1 MPKLPAKAVPSLL
14 AAPALMLAQAIP
26 DRPYS
31 SAEEALAAI
40 DKPLYSDC
48 EPVSAWV
55 STSLASVD
63 SDANTAFE
71 DSLKDRA
78 ETALRAGGI
87 WADEPRPG
95 PTLRISAIQLGSPEN
110 PLNAVSIS
118 VEFIKPATDDYG
130 TRFFAR
136 AWIGLIAAVPANDFR
151 VPLDLLNRSI
161 DQFAIKYL
169 KANSAACPG

>member
-31 SAEEALAAI
+31 SVEEALAAME
-40 DKPLYSDC
+40 KPLYSDC
-48 EPVSAWV
+48 EPVKVSV
-55 STSLASVD
+55 STNLASVD
-63 SDANTAFE
+63 SDANTAIE

-87 WADEPRPG
+87 WTDERRPG
-95 PTLRISAIQLGSPEN
+95 PMLSVSATQVGPPEN

-118 VEFIKPATDDYG
+118 VHFMKPATDDYG
-130 TRFFAR
+130 TRFLAA
-136 AWIGLIAAVPANDFR
+136 AWTGLLAAVPANDFR
-151 VPLDLLNRSI
+151 VALDLLNRSI